1 MPVSRGLIA
10 LVVIMSLLIL
20 VGIGFVIYG
29 FLR

>member
-10 LVVIMSLLIL
+10 LVAIMTLLII
-20 VGIGFVIYG
+20 VGIGFVVYG